1 MDMRAVWIRRLF
13 WLVVALVVVGVVAG
27 LAYSIGISNSHGTT
41 SMPMRPFGRGFVGD
55 GYAWPG
61 IGLFGFAALVLFV
74 LLLVWL
80 IGSAFSGPARDVG
93 GSRPPEAGSSVE
105 RLRELSDMHSNGQ
118 LTDEEFAAAKRKLL
132 GL

>member
-1 MDMRAVWIRRLF
+1 MRSVWIRRLL
-13 WLVVALVVVGVVAG
+13 WLVVALAVVGVVAG
-27 LAYSIGISNSHGTT
+27 LAYAVGNSNAHGATF
-41 SMPMRPFGRGFVGD
+41 MPMRPFGRGSVGA

-61 IGLFGFAALVLFV
+61 IGLVGFAAIVLFV

-80 IGSAFSGPARDVG
+80 IGSAFSGPARDAG
-93 GSRPPEAGSSVE
+93 GTRPPEAGSSVE
-105 RLRELSDMHSNGQ
+105 RLRELSDMHTSGQ